1 MAVKRP
7 KRQTAQDPLI
17 ASFGQIRQIAADQGR
32 KDLTAA
38 IDQEISHASQTG
50 AVTVVVAAE
59 VSRGKSLLIN
69 ALVADESLLPVDM
82 DVSTG
87 VYVVVQ
93 HGDTAQAKVY
103 TRSAEAPTGVPV
115 DSISQWISVA
125 SNPGNEKG
133 VAYVEVDLP
142 SPLLSEGIS
151 FIDTPG
157 VGGLDATHGE
167 TTLAALSGADA
178 LIFVLDASAPL
189 SGPELKFLTKAAQRI
204 QSVVLVMTKTDVF
217 PGWRTILDEDRKLLE
232 TAAPRF
238 AGQEIIRVRSPLFFE
253 AARKRAAGDT
263 EAADRLL
270 ERCGIGQLIDYLREH
285 VAGRAESI
293 RLANGHRL
301 AVSALWQL
309 DAGYSDQ
316 LATLSGDTTPLQAL
330 QDRQQELAAQKNAA
344 EGWREDAVHAF
355 DDVNTRMNRKLQEEV
370 FNFRTR
376 FDGEIALSWRHGRL
390 HSFPAEIEAD
400 LHLVA
405 VALQRELAESILDC
419 AGAQA
424 ERLKLENFVTPTAS
438 LSLPERERL
447 VARPVGKSPAHRA
460 AVGGGILSGAL
471 GVLTSILS
479 FNPIDLLRGALG
491 VATSF
496 QEVVIQRSSAEQTE
510 ARRILEM
517 YIDRFQRDCEAAIND
532 ATRAATNATIAA
544 LDERIKNTLETLQ
557 TRVSEL
563 SIQAAEVEQAQ
574 AAKDRING
582 QRAAIAKLVEE
593 HQAAFRDAVSAA
605 RSLASPPP
613 SAGPATGDAPGPHA
627 TVTAGATLP
636 T

>member
-1 MAVKRP
+1 MPVKRP

-17 ASFGQIRQIAADQGR
+17 ASLGQIRQIAADQGR
-32 KDLTAA
+32 NDLTAA

-69 ALVADESLLPVDM
+69 ALVADEGLLPVDM

-93 HGDTAQAKVY
+93 YGESGQAKIF
-103 TRSAEAPTGVPV
+103 TRSSRAPTDVPI
-115 DSISQWISVA
+115 DSIGQWISVA

-142 SPLLSEGIS
+142 SELLSEGIS

-167 TTLAALSGADA
+167 TTLTALSGADA

-189 SGPELKFLTKAAQRI
+189 SDPEVKFLTKAAQRI

-232 TAAPRF
+232 KAAPRF

-253 AARKRAAGDT
+253 AARRRDAGDA

-270 ERCGIGQLIDYLREH
+270 ERCGIPQLIEYLRGH
-285 VAGRAESI
+285 VAGRAASI

-370 FNFRTR
+370 FNFRSR

-390 HSFPAEIEAD
+390 SSFPAEIEAD
-400 LHLVA
+400 LHLLA
-405 VALQRELAESILDC
+405 VALQRELADSILDC
-419 AGAQA
+419 AGGQA
-424 ERLKLENFVTPTAS
+424 ERLKLENFVTPTAT

-447 VARPVGKSPAHRA
+447 VARPVGKTPAHRA
-460 AVGGGILSGAL
+460 VVGGGILSGAL

-510 ARRILEM
+510 ARRILEV

-544 LDERIKNTLETLQ
+544 LDERIKSTLDMLQ

-563 SIQAAEVEQAQ
+563 SVQASEVQERQ
-574 AAKDRING
+574 AAKDRIND
-582 QRAAIAKLVEE
+582 QRAVIAKLVEE
-593 HQAAFRDAVSAA
+593 HQAAFRDAVSTA
-605 RSLASPPP
+605 RSLASQP
-613 SAGPATGDAPGPHA
+613 SSAAPATGEAAGPQA

>member
-1 MAVKRP
+1 MAVKRA

-17 ASFGQIRQIAADQGR
+17 ASLSQIRQMAADQGR
-32 KDLTAA
+32 NDLTAA

-50 AVTVVVAAE
+50 DVTVVVAAE

-69 ALVADESLLPVDM
+69 ALVASEGLLPVDL

-93 HGDTAQAKVY
+93 HGDPAQARVF
-103 TRSAEAPTGVPV
+103 TRSSRAPTAVPI

-133 VAYVEVDLP
+133 VAYVAVDLP

-189 SGPELKFLTKAAQRI
+189 SEPELRFLTKAAQRI

-232 TAAPRF
+232 KAAPRF

-253 AARKRAAGDT
+253 AARKRDAGDT

-270 ERCGIGQLIDYLREH
+270 ERCGIGQLIQYLREH
-285 VAGRAESI
+285 VAGRAASI

-316 LATLSGDTTPLQAL
+316 LATLSGDTIPLQAL
-330 QDRQQELAAQKNAA
+330 QDRQQELAAQKSAA

-405 VALQRELAESILDC
+405 VALQRQLADAILDC
-419 AGAQA
+419 AGGQA
-424 ERLKLENFVTPTAS
+424 ERLKLENFVTPTAT

-447 VARPVGKSPAHRA
+447 VARPVGKTPAHRA
-460 AVGGGILSGAL
+460 VVGGGILSGAL

-479 FNPIDLLRGALG
+479 LNPIDLLRGALG

-510 ARRILEM
+510 ARRILEV

-532 ATRAATNATIAA
+532 ATRAATDATIAA
-544 LDERIKNTLETLQ
+544 LDGWIKSTLETLQ
-557 TRVSEL
+557 NRVSEL
-563 SIQAAEVEQAQ
+563 SIQATEVQQ
-574 AAKDRING
+574 KQVAKDRISD
-582 QRAAIAKLVEE
+582 QRGVIAKMVEE

-605 RSLASPPP
+605 RNLASPPP
-613 SAGPATGDAPGPHA
+613 SADPAPAGAPGPGA
-627 TVTAGATLP
+627 TVTAGATMP